1 VRLTTPRFSGR
12 GSPPA
17 IGFLST
23 GYGLSALAPAQRA
36 GAQRLCALCR
46 FLDAGNN
53 ETLRTLREPA
63 SKKRQGTKSRAVGRW
78 LAASAMGIMCR
89 CRARWW
95 AGGEHDA
102 TCMSARAGCQES
114 AEGISAGAWSASTG
128 DGRTDGC
135 DWVERD
141 RRRRGASASG
151 RESGNAHR
159 RSGS

>member
-1 VRLTTPRFSGR
+1 VLSSSFFVEWFFCALIEINCRICTSIFSSLLLHR
-12 GSPPA
+12 TS
-17 IGFLST
+17 L
-23 GYGLSALAPAQRA
+23 L
-36 GAQRLCALCR
+36 LCR

-53 ETLRTLREPA
+53 ETLRTLSEPA

-102 TCMSARAGCQES
+102 TCMSARAGGRES

-128 DGRTDGC
+128 DRRTDGC

-141 RRRRGASASG
+141 RRRRGASASE
-151 RESGNAHR
+151 RESRNAHR